1 MKYIVESAKS
11 VDQAVAALHEAVPA
25 HGFGI
30 LHIHNLKETM
40 AKKGVAFDH
49 DCQILD
55 VCNPGKAKAV
65 LSEDMAMSLVLP
77 CKISVYEE
85 GGKTHIG
92 MVRPSALLG
101 VMSDSPAM
109 ASVAAEVE
117 ATLIAIISAAA

>member
-1 MKYIVESAKS
+1 MKYIVESSKS

-49 DCQILD
+49 ECQILD
-55 VCNPGKAKAV
+55 VCNPGKARAV
-65 LSEDMAMSLVLP
+65 LSEDMTMSLVLP
-77 CKISVYEE
+77 CKLSVYEE

-92 MVRPSALLG
+92 MVRPTALLG
-101 VMSDSPAM
+101 AMSDSPGM
-109 ASVAAEVE
+109 AEVAKEVE
-117 ATLIAIISAAA
+117 ATLTAIIDAAK